1 MIQKRD
7 NKAPVSSDNLRNRLF
22 GQQDTETGKP
32 ERAPGASTQQASAPS
47 HSPRISDKAVATIG
61 ATMSLKGDMAGKE
74 DILVRGK
81 VEGSVVLNDNDMV
94 VDESGQLEGS
104 VIARHVLI
112 RGEINGEIQGLERV
126 TIAATGRVQGTIAA
140 PRVVLED
147 GGKFKGMIDMPLEK
161 KSAGAQPQKS
171 AELSPATP
179 KRVAAAEAAASS

>member
-1 MIQKRD
+1 MVQKRD
-7 NKAPVSSDNLRNRLF
+7 NKSPMPSDNLRNRLF
-22 GQQDTETGKP
+22 GQQESETGKP
-32 ERAPGASTQQASAPS
+32 QRAPGAATQPTPSSNPQARPG
-47 HSPRISDKAVATIG
+47 DKTVATIG
-61 ATMSLKGDMAGKE
+61 ATMSLKGDLAGKE
-74 DILVRGK
+74 DILIKGK
-81 VEGSVVLNDNDMV
+81 IEGSVVLNDNDMV

-147 GGKFKGMIDMPLEK
+147 GGRFKGMIDMPFEK
-161 KSAGAQPQKS
+161 KSAGSQPQKS

-179 KRVAAAEAAASS
+179 KRVTAAEAAASS